1 MMLVLYHL
9 FALSKIGNETILDVN
24 KSTQTWNQHVS
35 IHWWSRLGSS
45 QSRQDCQ
52 QTQQTVNGLWETM
65 GVTKYRWRNGIR
77 KFDECRDQWLPCSDY
92 FGSVLGTPHVS
103 TPSVVLK
110 FGSARAPPLRW
121 SPHSDGTERPRP
133 RLAHICASRTLLNP
147 RHKIVFCSLQSSH
160 FPQNCKLSHD
170 TSATILEWNL
180 TELKSIKYAKFQN
193 KWWQV

>member
-9 FALSKIGNETILDVN
+9 FALSKIGNDTILDVN

-35 IHWWSRLGSS
+35 IHWSRLGSS
-45 QSRQDCQ
+45 QSRHCQ

-65 GVTKYRWRNGIR
+65 GVTWGHQIQMKKWNKEIR
-77 KFDECRDQWLPCSDY
+77 CRDQWLPCSDY
-92 FGSVLGTPHVS
+92 FGSVLGRILGTPHVS

-121 SPHSDGTERPRP
+121 SPHSDGTERPCP

-147 RHKIVFCSLQSSH
+147 S
-160 FPQNCKLSHD
+160 
-170 TSATILEWNL
+170 
-180 TELKSIKYAKFQN
+180 
-193 KWWQV
+193 

>member
-9 FALSKIGNETILDVN
+9 FALSKIGNDTILDVN

-52 QTQQTVNGLWETM
+52 Q
-65 GVTKYRWRNGIR
+65 RNGIR

-103 TPSVVLK
+103 TRSVVLK

-180 TELKSIKYAKFQN
+180 RELKSIKYAKFQN